1 MVHVAKE
8 MARLDFHI
16 PVLIGGATTSK
27 AHTAVKIAPRYEH
40 PAVHV
45 LDASKAVVVCSSL
58 LDEGNSQ
65 DYMEDVK
72 EEYEE
77 IREEHYQGLKERK
90 YVSLEKARAKKLRW
104 DWKDAK
110 KYTPVKPQFLG
121 TQIFDDYDL
130 DHLIKYIDWK
140 PFFDTWE
147 IRGKYPNRTFP
158 NIFKDKDVGT
168 EAKKLYDDAV
178 HMLKEI
184 RVEGTF
190 QCKGVAAFYR
200 ANSVGDDIHVMNE
213 KGDVIEVL
221 HGLRQQAEK
230 DSAAAE
236 DPYLCVS
243 DFVAPKDSG
252 VVDYVGMFA
261 VACFGAEQ
269 LSKKYEDEL
278 DDYRSIMAKALAD
291 RLAEAFAEELHERV
305 RIDLWGYC
313 GDESMGAEDLHKI
326 RYEGI
331 RPAPGYPSQPDHLEK
346 ETMWRLMRAQEDT
359 GIELTESLAMFPAA
373 AVSGVY
379 FAHPKSSYFAVGK
392 ICQDQVLDYA
402 ARKSKDVALLERWL
416 GPNLAYDA

>member
-1 MVHVAKE
+1 MEEGEEDDMDDASRFAGTVIMATVKGDVHDIGKNIVSVVLGCNNFKVVDLGVMCSCEKILESAMEHKADIIGLSGLITPSLDEMVHVAKE
-8 MARLDFHI
+8 MARLNFHI

-58 LDEGNSQ
+58 LDEENSQ

-90 YVSLEKARAKKLRW
+90 YVPLEKARAKKLRW

-110 KYTPVKPQFLG
+110 KYTPIRPRFLG
-121 TQIFDDYDL
+121 TRVFDDYDL

-184 RVEGTF
+184 RVE
-190 QCKGVAAFYR
+190 
-200 ANSVGDDIHVMNE
+200 
-213 KGDVIEVL
+213 
-221 HGLRQQAEK
+221 
-230 DSAAAE
+230 
-236 DPYLCVS
+236 
-243 DFVAPKDSG
+243 
-252 VVDYVGMFA
+252 DYVGMFA
-261 VACFGAEQ
+261 VACFGAEE
-269 LSKKYEDEL
+269 LSKKYEEEL

-305 RIDLWGYC
+305 RIDMWGYC
-313 GDESMGAEDLHKI
+313 GDESMDTEDLHKI
-326 RYEGI
+326 KYEGI

-346 ETMWRLMRAQEDT
+346 ETMWRLMQASEDT
-359 GIELTESLAMFPAA
+359 GID
-373 AVSGVY
+373 

-392 ICQDQVLDYA
+392 ICKDQVEDYA
-402 ARKSKDVALLERWL
+402 ARKNKGV
-416 GPNLAYDA
+416 

>member
-1 MVHVAKE
+1 MEHKANIIGLSGLITPSLDEMVHVAKE

-27 AHTAVKIAPRYEH
+27 AHTAVKIAPRYEY

-58 LDEGNSQ
+58 LDEENCQ
-65 DYMEDVK
+65 DYIEDVK

-90 YVSLEKARAKKLRW
+90 YVPLEKARSKKLRW
-104 DWKDAK
+104 DWRDAK
-110 KYTPVKPQFLG
+110 KYTPVKPKFLG
-121 TQIFDDYDL
+121 TRTFDDYDL

-158 NIFKDKDVGT
+158 NIFKDKDVGA
-168 EAKKLYDDAV
+168 EAKKLYDDAK

-184 RVEGTF
+184 TVEGSF
-190 QCKGVAAFYR
+190 RCKGVAAFYR
-200 ANSVGDDIHVMNE
+200 ANAVGDDI
-213 KGDVIEVL
+213 
-221 HGLRQQAEK
+221 
-230 DSAAAE
+230 
-236 DPYLCVS
+236 
-243 DFVAPKDSG
+243 
-252 VVDYVGMFA
+252 GMFA

-305 RIDLWGYC
+305 RVDMWGYC
-313 GDESMGAEDLHKI
+313 GEEDMGA
-326 RYEGI
+326 
-331 RPAPGYPSQPDHLEK
+331 
-346 ETMWRLMRAQEDT
+346 
-359 GIELTESLAMFPAA
+359 
-373 AVSGVY
+373 
-379 FAHPKSSYFAVGK
+379 
-392 ICQDQVLDYA
+392 
-402 ARKSKDVALLERWL
+402 
-416 GPNLAYDA
+416 

>member
-1 MVHVAKE
+1 M
-8 MARLDFHI
+8 
-16 PVLIGGATTSK
+16 G
-27 AHTAVKIAPRYEH
+27 
-40 PAVHV
+40 
-45 LDASKAVVVCSSL
+45 
-58 LDEGNSQ
+58 
-65 DYMEDVK
+65 MEDVK

-110 KYTPVKPQFLG
+110 KYTPVKPKFLG

-168 EAKKLYDDAV
+168 EAKKLYDDAK

-184 RVEGTF
+184 GVEGSF

-200 ANSVGDDIHVMNE
+200 ANSVGDDIEVYDE
-213 KGDVIEVL
+213 QGRVLEVL

-243 DFVAPKDSG
+243 DFVAPKETG
-252 VVDYVGMFA
+252 VEDYVGMFA
-261 VACFGAEQ
+261 VACFGAEE
-269 LSKKYEDEL
+269 LSKRYEEEL

-291 RLAEAFAEELHERV
+291 RLAEAFAEEPHERV

-326 RYEGI
+326 KYEGI

-346 ETMWRLMRAQEDT
+346 ETMWRLMRAEEDT